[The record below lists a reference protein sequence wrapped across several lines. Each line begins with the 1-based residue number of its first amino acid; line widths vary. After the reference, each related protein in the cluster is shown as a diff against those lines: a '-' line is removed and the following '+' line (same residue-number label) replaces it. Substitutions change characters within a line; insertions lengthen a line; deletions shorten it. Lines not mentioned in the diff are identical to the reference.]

1 MGPSQTDPFEEALNT
16 ATPTPSAPPA
26 TASATNSQD
35 SNPQPLPS
43 HQPQQQSVPLPYL
56 PTQQPMSS
64 IPATI
69 GGYGGYG
76 YGAHAPPLYSTGG
89 YGMPNSYGGYNAYN
103 TYGTSYG
110 SPYGGY
116 GYTGTPTRA
125 AALTSSTLTPTT
137 ATAAP
142 GTVSTTDPS
151 SAQPHQPP
159 QQPSATMMLQEAM
172 TRFAR
177 VTALVDDVL
186 RHVHML
192 FDAVFGLAYAV
203 GAARA
208 ETAMWL
214 ALKQGPVAFLSR
226 IVRAVSSIW
235 RLVALFLLSPM
246 AGRFSP
252 VALVLRILGLVPP
265 DATLITQQQPQQQ
278 QLDSAGDERQQ
289 QQQQQPQQQQHQ
301 IATDNDSSST
311 DRDNADNAAAN
322 GSDMNSL
329 FGPWHQ
335 PTADGQSFL

>member
-1 MGPSQTDPFEEALNT
+1 MGPSQADPFEQGLNT
-16 ATPTPSAPPA
+16 VASTTPAPPA
-26 TASATNSQD
+26 TAPATNSQD
-35 SNPQPLPS
+35 SNLQAIPSHPQP
-43 HQPQQQSVPLPYL
+43 QPQTVPLPYV

-64 IPATI
+64 VPGAI
-69 GGYGGYG
+69 GGYGSYG
-76 YGAHAPPLYSTGG
+76 YGGHAPPLYSAGG
-89 YGMPNSYGGYNAYN
+89 YGMPSSYGGYSAYN

-125 AALTSSTLTPTT
+125 AALTSANLTTT
-137 ATAAP
+137 AATGTAP
-142 GTVSTTDPS
+142 TTDPS
-151 SAQPHQPP
+151 APQAYQTP
-159 QQPSATMMLQEAM
+159 QQSSATMMLQEAM
-172 TRFAR
+172 ARFAR

-226 IVRAVSSIW
+226 VVRAVSSIW

-252 VALVLRILGLVPP
+252 VALVLRILGLVPH
-265 DATLITQQQPQQQ
+265 DATPITQAQAQQQP
-278 QLDSAGDERQQ
+278 LDTAGDEQQQQQ
-289 QQQQQPQQQQHQ
+289 QQQQQP
-301 IATDNDSSST
+301 AANNDSSS
-311 DRDNADNAAAN
+311 DRDNADNATAN
-322 GSDMNSL
+322 ANDVNSL

-335 PTADGQSFL
+335 SSADGHSFL